1 MEKLFYGI
9 SEVSEITNVTVSTLR
24 FWESH
29 VDKLKPSKS
38 DGGTRRYSKDDIAIV
53 EKVKYL
59 TEICGYTLDGVNKQ
73 LNNRLNEIDMRVK
86 LTKKL
91 TDIRTELQEIRLELN
106 ERTALQNEA
115 IIDQ

>member
-1 MEKLFYGI
+1 MFYSI
-9 SEVSEITNVTVSTLR
+9 SEVSEMTNVTISTLR
-24 FWESH
+24 FWESQ
-29 VDKLKPSKS
+29 VDKLKPGKS
-38 DGGTRRYSKDDIAIV
+38 DGGTRRYSKEDIAMV
-53 EKVKYL
+53 ERVKYL
-59 TEICGYTLDGVNKQ
+59 TEVCGYKLDGVNKQ

-91 TDIRTELQEIRLELN
+91 TDIRTELQEIRKELN